1 MKRQN
6 IFYRYAVMIV
16 LGLGLGGCTWPSS
29 NLSFMPSIPGF
40 PSLSS
45 FGSLLPDPLT
55 GECATV
61 SPKALKRVNW
71 TRVPQ
76 INMRIRN
83 NEYEPMIVQM
93 TQGWPYVFRIRNRD
107 KKSHTF
113 NAERFLSSMA
123 VIRISVGGKR
133 QNETCI
139 ASLKIPPETMAEIHL
154 VAANDGHYEFED
166 NWLPAATLLTGGADG
181 VIIVEERFRARRN

>member
-6 IFYRYAVMIV
+6 SFYRYAILTV
-16 LGLGLGGCTWPSS
+16 LGLGLGGCAWPSS
-29 NLSFMPSIPGF
+29 NLSFIPSIPGF
-40 PSLSS
+40 SSLPSI
-45 FGSLLPDPLT
+45 GEILPEWGQ

-76 INMRIRN
+76 VNMHIRN

-107 KKSHTF
+107 KVSHTF
-113 NAERFLSSMA
+113 NAERFLKSMA

-154 VAANDGHYEFED
+154 VAAKDGHYEFED

-181 VIIVEERFRARRN
+181 VIIVEERHKARRD